1 MANGN
6 SAAGV
11 GLQAGAGLI
20 NILGS
25 VLGGRKAER
34 RDRRIA
40 QGEETPEMRALRAR
54 LAGQNA
60 QTAMQVA
67 ASQPGVNPALAQ
79 RNAQQALSQAQVS
92 TNADLARLGVQQ
104 AESARGRAD
113 QSRQRRIGAGVQGA
127 SSFANSLGAMLTTQG
142 AQQQLQQP
150 AEPATDT
157 ALPGAVP
164 SPGVDPETGLLDIP
178 GFSPVLDPSA
188 AQSTGIDAGAGLTT
202 PVPGQTQLPPTGV
215 VQNMGAQVDPHAQL
229 NAPQPGMTAPQP
241 TAPAE
246 PGAQLGVPPQSPPP
260 GPPGSKEEATAQ
272 SQTGT
277 PAALPDDQR
286 VMMGID
292 INGQPLQPPPSFAD
306 IESEVMQMAVATAP
320 KDALARLADFREQ
333 AQFAGD
339 DALDEQLYQLAL
351 GLQTSQQ
358 VFDLL
363 ESERIRTNR
372 GQ

>member
-1 MANGN
+1 MSTPIGIQG
-6 SAAGV
+6 AAGI
-11 GLQAGAGLI
+11 I
-20 NILGS
+20 NLLGS
-25 VLGGRKAER
+25 ALGGI
-34 RDRRIA
+34 RDEKRLKKQAR
-40 QGEETPEMRALRAR
+40 GEETAAQRALRTR
-54 LAGQNA
+54 LAAQNE
-60 QTAMQVA
+60 QSAMRVA
-67 ASQPGVNPALAQ
+67 NSQPGVNPALANRQ
-79 RNAQQALSQAQVS
+79 AQQALQGTQVQ
-92 TNADLARLGVQQ
+92 TNADLARQNLAQSQQ
-104 AESARGRAD
+104 AQTQLGELRR
-113 QSRQRRIGAGVQGA
+113 RRIGAAVQGA
-127 SSFANSLGAMLTTQG
+127 SSMLNSLGASQSVMDAQGQQG
-142 AQQQLQQP
+142 AQ
-150 AEPATDT
+150 
-157 ALPGAVP
+157 PGAGIGLQGVDAFDA
-164 SPGVDPETGLLDIP
+164 SAATPGVDPETGLLDIP

-246 PGAQLGVPPQSPPP
+246 PGAQLGAPPQSPPP

-306 IESEVMQMAVATAP
+306 IESEVMQMAVTTAP